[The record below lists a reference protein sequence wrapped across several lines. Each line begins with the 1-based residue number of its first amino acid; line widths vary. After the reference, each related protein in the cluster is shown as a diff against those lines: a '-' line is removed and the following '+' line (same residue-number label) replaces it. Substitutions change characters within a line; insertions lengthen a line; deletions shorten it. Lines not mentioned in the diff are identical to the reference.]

1 QGIAN
6 RRAGETELAR
16 IPVAQQ
22 SRNVIL
28 ADNVVRQVVAAAYQQ
43 SEEFGLLVEVD
54 AVTGARPSQLARL
67 EVQDLQANRS
77 DPRLMMPSS
86 RKGGGRKSLLHR
98 PLPIPPT
105 LAKRLAVSASGRA
118 AIAPLLIKPSGE
130 PWRKSDHTRLFAR

>member
-1 QGIAN
+1 LAAEHDQRISN
-6 RRAGETELAR
+6 RRAWETGLAI
-16 IPVAQQ
+16 IPDAQQ

-77 DPRLMMPSS
+77 DPRLMIPCS
-86 RKGGGRKSLLHR
+86 RKRRGRKSVTQR
-98 PLPIPPT
+98 GVQIFVGRE
-105 LAKRLAVSASGRA
+105 KRVTVWASGEHTSE
-118 AIAPLLIKPSGE
+118 PSQKKPSTA
-130 PWRKSDHTRLFAR
+130 P